1 MDKKFSLKKFVE
13 KEAEEEDFMNK
24 KDKIDLTQMKDTQY
38 SSEINKD
45 DDSYGISSEDN
56 TEKIFQKTRSKELIS
71 HRLLLQKEMEKDKRK
86 TNNQHLKRKRIP
98 IVEKKNN
105 KKRAVEHA
113 KKNINKIESSLGI
126 VNGKLNIGFAE
137 NKENSNLNDK
147 NEGNSNNPTPAKKFK
162 DEDDEDVLVLKMSNE
177 RKKIEN
183 INKKM
188 NNDFIKRIKENKN
201 FIKNNNIIIDDDSET
216 NNGKMRNNKNDIGL
230 KRNNSMLHPKL
241 KLYNLKGAFLNKKK

>member
-1 MDKKFSLKKFVE
+1 M
-13 KEAEEEDFMNK
+13 
-24 KDKIDLTQMKDTQY
+24 
-38 SSEINKD
+38 
-45 DDSYGISSEDN
+45 
-56 TEKIFQKTRSKELIS
+56 
-71 HRLLLQKEMEKDKRK
+71 
-86 TNNQHLKRKRIP
+86 
-98 IVEKKNN
+98 
-105 KKRAVEHA
+105 
-113 KKNINKIESSLGI
+113 
-126 VNGKLNIGFAE
+126 NGKLNIGFAE

-188 NNDFIKRIKENKN
+188 NNDFIKRIKENEN

>member
-24 KDKIDLTQMKDTQY
+24 KEKIVLTQMKDTQY

-86 TNNQHLKRKRIP
+86 VNNQHLKRKRIP

-188 NNDFIKRIKENKN
+188 NNDFIKRIKENEN